1 VGLAGGELIASMIDA
16 APSIT
21 VSDVRVVQGLGWE
34 NAPARHRS
42 LPGLVSELAHRIEAS
57 PMTLPAP
64 SIVSSEAVR
73 HSFEA
78 DPHIDDALRALGS
91 LDSLYV
97 EIRSDVAEATSLAG
111 APAETAVGSLALR
124 HFDCT
129 GRFLGTAVD
138 GHVLGITVEQMRQA
152 AHVVALAHG
161 PRSAHVFAA
170 ALRTGLVGTLIT
182 DELTACA
189 IDALRPMRCEPVV
202 SNRANDA
209 RSIR

>member
-1 VGLAGGELIASMIDA
+1 L
-16 APSIT
+16 
-21 VSDVRVVQGLGWE
+21 
-34 NAPARHRS
+34 
-42 LPGLVSELAHRIEAS
+42 
-57 PMTLPAP
+57 
-64 SIVSSEAVR
+64 
-73 HSFEA
+73 
-78 DPHIDDALRALGS
+78 

-111 APAETAVGSLALR
+111 APAEPPVGSVALR
-124 HFDCT
+124 HFDRA
-129 GRFLGTAVD
+129 GRFLGAAVD
-138 GHVLGITVEQMRQA
+138 GHVVGITVEQMRQA

-161 PRSAHVFAA
+161 PANAHAIAA

-189 IDALRPMRCEPVV
+189 IDALRPMRREPVV